1 MKVSD
6 LKSDHNPT
14 DCPHKRVH
22 VRRLENDEDLEV
34 VDDDE
39 DEIDEDG
46 NENVARLQH
55 ESNSPLFQTLNTS
68 EQGQFPAEN
77 TNKCDSYDQ
86 SFHVNLLTSEN
97 VSFIADKIVRR
108 LQSSSAKSPSLLV

>member
-1 MKVSD
+1 M
-6 LKSDHNPT
+6 
-14 DCPHKRVH
+14 H

-68 EQGQFPAEN
+68 EQGVDGVISVILSGVSLRWSQSEINNELLILVTSN
-77 TNKCDSYDQ
+77 TIS
-86 SFHVNLLTSEN
+86 NLWLEWSR
-97 VSFIADKIVRR
+97 VG
-108 LQSSSAKSPSLLV
+108 